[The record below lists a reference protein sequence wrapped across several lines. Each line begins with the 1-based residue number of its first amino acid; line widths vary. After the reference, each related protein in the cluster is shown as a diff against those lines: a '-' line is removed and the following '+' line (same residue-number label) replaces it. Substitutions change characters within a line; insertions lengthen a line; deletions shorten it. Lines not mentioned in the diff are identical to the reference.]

1 MQKPLKHTWLL
12 ILLLA
17 GLVAGAQDKSN
28 RGKEFW
34 LGYGYNSN
42 FFPSTQGFSDPVNTQ
57 ELVLYIS
64 TVQAAVVTVTINGT
78 AWLQTLNIP
87 ANTVDASIIIP
98 KSGVNDARILTDGI
112 STKGIHIV
120 SDVPVAVYAHM
131 YNLMYSAATMLMP
144 VETYGYSYY
153 SINYSQSRGLSS
165 LPPTSGNSY
174 NIDKWYSWFYVVA
187 SENNTRVLI
196 TPSDTTKNGW
206 LPGQTYTVDLN
217 KGETYSVFG
226 KGEYTSSIQ
235 GLAYK
240 ASKDMTGSK
249 IVSVPGAD
257 GNCHPVGLFSGSGGI
272 HICKNDGGEGMQQQ
286 VFPLQAWGT
295 RYLTYHTLNNTNTD
309 INETNRNYYRISVQ
323 DPATVVRRNGI
334 VLTGLI
340 NNFYYECVDSTGGDY
355 FESDKPMLVS
365 QYMPNANQCWKPPP
379 SSGGSYGDPEMFY
392 LSPIEQGQK
401 SVLFYTSRKN
411 AVDYVYTNIH
421 VPTSAINSLRVDGNV
436 ISPSQIRIH
445 PNNPAYTVAVARLT
459 GPAAQHTIT
468 CDSTFTAIVYGLGYY
483 ESYGYNVGT
492 LINNLNYY
500 SEIKNTLN
508 TNNTTDTFTCPKSP
522 VRLFVKIGH
531 PATSI
536 HWKLSQVAGITP
548 NADSIITNPVP
559 VQTESINGR
568 TYYTYTLQQDFTF
581 ANPGT
586 YYIPVSYTATVI
598 ENCSQTEN
606 AQVKVVVKPGPKADF
621 TFPAPACLLDSI
633 HFTGAAVPGTFNLVN
648 YNWTF
653 ADNTTAN
660 TINTVKLFAAAG
672 NQNVRYR
679 VIADNGC
686 VGDTTKTVTI
696 LDSPV
701 AAFTVNASV
710 CQRDS
715 VRIVDASAIP
725 VGTIASWQWDFG
737 DGNTSTRTTNT
748 PFYHQY
754 TTPGNYTISLIT
766 VAASGCKSDTAFMP
780 VTVLPKPLANFN
792 TGGNVCLGDSIR
804 FVDASTSTAG
814 AITSWQWNFGD
825 GNSSTFTTNNPFYH
839 TYTAAGNYPVTLI
852 VSAINGCSSDT
863 FRLTVNVS
871 SKPAATFTYNGKP
884 CIDSL
889 LTFSSSVPTGG
900 TNPPAWHWNFGDGQ
914 TFNSATA
921 NTASHAYAASLT
933 NITVKH
939 WVSYSAGCS
948 SDTAFT
954 TIPIINPNPVA
965 SFVITGDT
973 LCERKPFTLTST
985 VTGVSN
991 WAWSLGNGNSTA
1003 VPPFTHSY
1011 NTANTYT
1018 ISLVVSTAAGCGSLP
1033 ATQTITINPTPA
1045 INAGPDKFIRLG
1057 TSTTLDA
1064 TINNPANYNFLWTP
1078 SLYLSAADILNPVSA
1093 PDNLITY
1100 TILAIDKLNNCT
1112 ATDQVVVTPVSDIYI
1127 PTAFTPNNDGKNDK
1141 WVIPGLAL
1149 YPEARVSVFN
1159 RAGQLIYDTK
1169 GYTSNPWNGTYKGV
1183 VQPNEVYVYLVQL
1196 NDERK
1201 QIFKGT
1207 VTIIR

>member
-1 MQKPLKHTWLL
+1 MRQKLSVIL
-12 ILLLA
+12 IISLFFGSLSN
-17 GLVAGAQDKSN
+17 AQDKSN

-34 LGYGYNSN
+34 LGYGFHWMFLN
-42 FFPSTQGFSDPVNTQ
+42 PDITPVNSQ
-57 ELVLYIS
+57 ELALYIS
-64 TVQAAVVTVTINGT
+64 SEQAATVTVSVNGT
-78 AWLQTLNIP
+78 AWTQTVNIP
-87 ANTVDASIIIP
+87 ANTVDATILIP
-98 KSGVNDARILTDGI
+98 KTGPNDARLLTDGF
-112 STKGIHIV
+112 SNKGIHIV
-120 SDVPVAVYAHM
+120 SDVPVAVYAHV
-131 YNLMYSAATMLMP
+131 YVNQGSGATMLMP
-144 VETYGYSYY
+144 VETYGYSY
-153 SINYSQSRGLSS
+153 SSVNYRQN
-165 LPPTSGNSY
+165 TSGSALP
-174 NIDKWYSWFYVVA
+174 NISPTTQNGPDWYSWFYVIA
-187 SENNTRVLI
+187 SEDNTTLEI

-206 LPGQTYTVDLN
+206 LPTQTYTVNLN
-217 KGETYSVFG
+217 KGEIYSVYG
-226 KGEYTSSIQ
+226 KMVPGNNQ
-235 GLAYK
+235 AWA

-249 IVSVPGAD
+249 VISVPGAD
-257 GNCHPVGLFSGSGGI
+257 GNCHPFALFSGSSGI
-272 HICKNDGGEGMQQQ
+272 RICRGDGGEYIQQQ
-286 VFPLQAWGT
+286 MFPSQAWGT
-295 RYLTYHTLNNTNTD
+295 RYLTYHTINNTNTD
-309 INETNRNYYRISVQ
+309 ILETNRNYYRVCVS
-323 DPATVVRRNGI
+323 DPTAVVRRNGI
-334 VLTGLI
+334 PLTGLV
-340 NNFYYECVDSTGGDY
+340 NNFYYELMDSTGGDY
-355 FESDKPMLVS
+355 IESDKPVLVS
-365 QYMPNANQCWKPPP
+365 QYTVNDNQCWNFPTTTPAPP
-379 SSGGSYGDPEMFY
+379 SNGDPEMFY

-401 SVLFYTSRKN
+401 SVRFFASRQSP
-411 AVDYVYTNIH
+411 AIAYVYTNIH
-421 VPTSAINSLRVDGNV
+421 VPTIAIGSLRVDGNIV
-436 ISPSQIRIH
+436 PASQIVVH
-445 PNNPAYTVAVARLT
+445 PNNPAYTVALARFI

-468 CDSTFTAIVYGLGYY
+468 CDSAFTATVYGLGNY

-492 LINNLNYY
+492 LINNLNNY
-500 SEIKNTLN
+500 SEIRNTY
-508 TNNTTDTFTCPKSP
+508 NTTANIDTFTCPKSP
-522 VRLFVKIGH
+522 VRLFVKLGY

-536 HWKLSQVAGITP
+536 HWKLSQVTGMSP
-548 NADSIITNPVP
+548 NADSIIANPVP
-559 VQTESINGR
+559 VRTEIINGR
-568 TYYTYTLQQDFTF
+568 TYYVYTLQQDFIFTT
-581 ANPGT
+581 PGT
-586 YYIPVSYTATVI
+586 YIIPVTYSKTVI
-598 ENCSQTEN
+598 QNCSQSEN
-606 AQVKVVVKPGPKADF
+606 ATVKVVVKPGPKADF
-621 TFPAPACLLDSI
+621 TFPAPACLLDSV
-633 HFTGAAVPGTFNLVN
+633 HFTGAAIPGTFNLVN

-653 ADNTTAN
+653 DDNSTAS
-660 TINTVKLFAAAG
+660 TINTVKLFTTAG

-679 VIADNGC
+679 VIANNGC

-701 AAFTVNASV
+701 ASFTVNANI

-715 VRIVDASAIP
+715 VRIVDASTIP
-725 VGTIASWQWDFG
+725 AGTIASWQWNFG
-737 DGNTSTRTTNT
+737 DGNTSIRTTNA

-766 VAASGCKSDTAFMP
+766 VAGSGCKSDTAFMP

-825 GNSSTFTTNNPFYH
+825 GNSSTLTTNNPFYH

-852 VSAINGCSSDT
+852 VAAANGCSSDT
-863 FRLTVNVS
+863 FRLAVNVS
-871 SKPAATFTYNGKP
+871 SKPAAIFTYNGKP
-884 CIDSL
+884 CVDSL

-900 TNPPAWHWNFGDGQ
+900 ANPPTWHWNFGDGQ

-921 NTASHAYAASLT
+921 NTASHAYATSLT

-948 SDTAFT
+948 SDTAFA
-954 TIPIINPNPVA
+954 TIPLINANPVA
-965 SFVITGDT
+965 SFTITGDT
-973 LCERKPFTLTST
+973 LCERKPITLTST

-991 WAWSLGNGNSTA
+991 WSWNLGNGNSAAT
-1003 VPPFTHSY
+1003 PPFTHSY

-1057 TSTTLDA
+1057 TSTTLGA

-1127 PTAFTPNNDGKNDK
+1127 PTAFTPNNDGKNDQ

-1169 GYTSNPWNGTYKGV
+1169 GHTSNPWNGTYKGI

>member
-1 MQKPLKHTWLL
+1 MRQKLSVIL
-12 ILLLA
+12 IISLFFGSLSN
-17 GLVAGAQDKSN
+17 AQDKSN

-34 LGYGYNSN
+34 LGYGFHWLFLN
-42 FFPSTQGFSDPVNTQ
+42 PDITPVNSQ
-57 ELVLYIS
+57 ELALYIS
-64 TVQAAVVTVTINGT
+64 SEQAATVTVSVNGT
-78 AWLQTLNIP
+78 AWTQTVNIP
-87 ANTVDASIIIP
+87 ANTVDATILIP
-98 KSGVNDARILTDGI
+98 KTGPNDARLLTDGF
-112 STKGIHIV
+112 SNKGIHIV
-120 SDVPVAVYAHM
+120 SDVPVAVYAHV
-131 YNLMYSAATMLMP
+131 YVNQGSGATMLMP
-144 VETYGYSYY
+144 VETYGYSY
-153 SINYSQSRGLSS
+153 SSVNYRQN
-165 LPPTSGNSY
+165 TSGSALP
-174 NIDKWYSWFYVVA
+174 NISPTIQNGPDWYSWFYVVA
-187 SENNTRVLI
+187 SEDNTTLEI

-206 LPGQTYTVDLN
+206 LPGQPYTVNLN
-217 KGETYSVFG
+217 KGEIYSVYG
-226 KGEYTSSIQ
+226 KMVPGNNQ
-235 GLAYK
+235 AWA

-249 IVSVPGAD
+249 VIAVPGAD
-257 GNCHPVGLFSGSGGI
+257 GNCHPFALFSGSSGI
-272 HICKNDGGEGMQQQ
+272 RICRGDGGEYMQQQ
-286 VFPLQAWGT
+286 MFPSQAWGT
-295 RYLTYHTLNNTNTD
+295 RYLTYHTINNTNTD
-309 INETNRNYYRISVQ
+309 ILETNRNYYRVCVS
-323 DPATVVRRNGI
+323 DPTAVVKRNGI
-334 VLTGLI
+334 PLTGLV
-340 NNFYYECVDSTGGDY
+340 NNFYYELMDSTGGDY
-355 FESDKPMLVS
+355 IESDKPVLVS
-365 QYMPNANQCWKPPP
+365 QYTVNDNQCWNFPTTTPSPP
-379 SSGGSYGDPEMFY
+379 SNGDPEMFY

-401 SVLFYTSRKN
+401 SVRFFASRQSP
-411 AVDYVYTNIH
+411 AIAYVYTNIH
-421 VPTSAINSLRVDGNV
+421 VPTIAIGSLRVDGNV
-436 ISPSQIRIH
+436 VPASQIVVH
-445 PNNPAYTVAVARLT
+445 PNNPAYSVALARFI

-468 CDSTFTAIVYGLGYY
+468 CDSAFTATVYGLGNY

-492 LINNLNYY
+492 LINNLNNY
-500 SEIKNTLN
+500 SEIRNTY
-508 TNNTTDTFTCPKSP
+508 NTTANIDTFTCPKSP
-522 VRLFVKIGH
+522 VRLFVKLGY

-536 HWKLSQVAGITP
+536 HWKLSQVTGMSP
-548 NADSIITNPVP
+548 NADSIIANPVP
-559 VQTESINGR
+559 VRTEIINGR
-568 TYYTYTLQQDFTF
+568 TYYVYTLQQDFIFTT
-581 ANPGT
+581 PGT
-586 YYIPVSYTATVI
+586 YIIPVTYSKTVI
-598 ENCSQTEN
+598 QNCSQSEN
-606 AQVKVVVKPGPKADF
+606 ATVKVVVKPGPKADF
-621 TFPAPACLLDSI
+621 TFPAPACLLDSVR
-633 HFTGAAVPGTFNLVN
+633 FTGAAIPGTFNLVN

-653 ADNTTAN
+653 DDNSTAS
-660 TINTVKLFAAAG
+660 TINTVKLFTTAG

-701 AAFTVNASV
+701 ASFTVNANI

-715 VRIVDASAIP
+715 VRIVDASTIP
-725 VGTIASWQWDFG
+725 AGTIASWQWNFG
-737 DGNTSTRTTNT
+737 DGNTSIRTTNA

-780 VTVLPKPLANFN
+780 VTVLPKPLANFT
-792 TGGNVCLGDSIR
+792 TGGNVCLGDSVR
-804 FVDASTSTAG
+804 FVDASTSAAG
-814 AITSWQWNFGD
+814 TITSWQWNFGD
-825 GNSSTFTTNNPFYH
+825 GNSSTLTTNNPFYH

-852 VSAINGCSSDT
+852 IAAANGCSSDT
-863 FRLTVNVS
+863 FRLAVNVS

-884 CIDSL
+884 CVDSL

-900 TNPPAWHWNFGDGQ
+900 ANPPTWHWNFGDGQ

-933 NITVKH
+933 TITVKH

-948 SDTAFT
+948 SDTAFA
-954 TIPIINPNPVA
+954 TIPLINANPVA
-965 SFVITGDT
+965 SFTITGDT
-973 LCERKPFTLTST
+973 LCERKPITLTST

-991 WAWSLGNGNSTA
+991 WNWNLGNGNSAA

-1018 ISLVVSTAAGCGSLP
+1018 ISLVVSTSAGCGSLP

-1078 SLYLSAADILNPVSA
+1078 SLYLSATDILNPVSA

-1127 PTAFTPNNDGKNDK
+1127 PTAFTPNNDGKNDQ

>member
-1 MQKPLKHTWLL
+1 MRQKLSVIL
-12 ILLLA
+12 IISLFFGSLSN
-17 GLVAGAQDKSN
+17 AQDKSN

-34 LGYGYNSN
+34 LGYGFHWLFLN
-42 FFPSTQGFSDPVNTQ
+42 PDITPVNSQ
-57 ELVLYIS
+57 ELALYIS
-64 TVQAAVVTVTINGT
+64 SEQAATVTVSVNGT
-78 AWLQTLNIP
+78 AWTQTVNIP
-87 ANTVDASIIIP
+87 ANTVDATILIP
-98 KSGVNDARILTDGI
+98 KTGPNDARLLTDGF
-112 STKGIHIV
+112 SNKGIHIV
-120 SDVPVAVYAHM
+120 SDVPVAVYAHV
-131 YNLMYSAATMLMP
+131 YVNQGSGATMLMP
-144 VETYGYSYY
+144 VEAYGYSY
-153 SINYSQSRGLSS
+153 SSVNYRQN
-165 LPPTSGNSY
+165 TSGSALP
-174 NIDKWYSWFYVVA
+174 NISPTTQNGPDWYSWFYVVA
-187 SENNTRVLI
+187 SEDNTTLEI

-206 LPGQTYTVDLN
+206 LPTQTYTVNLN
-217 KGETYSVFG
+217 KGEIYSVYG
-226 KGEYTSSIQ
+226 KMVPGNNQ
-235 GLAYK
+235 AWA

-249 IVSVPGAD
+249 VISVPGAD
-257 GNCHPVGLFSGSGGI
+257 GNCHPFALFSGSSGI
-272 HICKNDGGEGMQQQ
+272 RICRGDGGEYIQQQ
-286 VFPLQAWGT
+286 MFPSQAWGT
-295 RYLTYHTLNNTNTD
+295 RYLTYHTINNTNTD
-309 INETNRNYYRISVQ
+309 ILETNRNYYRVCVS
-323 DPATVVRRNGI
+323 DPTAVVRRNGI
-334 VLTGLI
+334 PLTGLV
-340 NNFYYECVDSTGGDY
+340 NNFYYELMDSTGGDY
-355 FESDKPMLVS
+355 IESDKPVLVS
-365 QYMPNANQCWKPPP
+365 QYTVNDNQCWNFPTTTPAPP
-379 SSGGSYGDPEMFY
+379 SNGDPEMFY

-401 SVLFYTSRKN
+401 SVRFFASRQSP
-411 AVDYVYTNIH
+411 AIAYVYTNIH
-421 VPTSAINSLRVDGNV
+421 VPTIAIGSLRVDGNV
-436 ISPSQIRIH
+436 VPASQIVVH
-445 PNNPAYTVAVARLT
+445 PNNPAYSVALARFI

-468 CDSTFTAIVYGLGYY
+468 CDSAFTATVYGLGNY

-492 LINNLNYY
+492 LINNLNNY
-500 SEIKNTLN
+500 SEIRNTY
-508 TNNTTDTFTCPKSP
+508 NTTANIDTFTCPKSP
-522 VRLFVKIGH
+522 VRLFVKLGY

-536 HWKLSQVAGITP
+536 HWKLSQVTGMSP
-548 NADSIITNPVP
+548 NADSIIANPVP
-559 VQTESINGR
+559 VRTEIINGR
-568 TYYTYTLQQDFTF
+568 TYYVYTLQQDFIFTT
-581 ANPGT
+581 PGT
-586 YYIPVSYTATVI
+586 YIIPVTYSKTVI
-598 ENCSQTEN
+598 QNCSQSEN
-606 AQVKVVVKPGPKADF
+606 ATVKVVVKPGPKADF
-621 TFPAPACLLDSI
+621 TFPAPACLLDSVR
-633 HFTGAAVPGTFNLVN
+633 FTGAAIPGTFNLVN

-653 ADNTTAN
+653 DDNSTAS
-660 TINTVKLFAAAG
+660 TINTVKLFTAAG

-701 AAFTVNASV
+701 ASFTVNANI

-715 VRIVDASAIP
+715 VRIVDASTIP
-725 VGTIASWQWDFG
+725 AGTIASWQWNFG
-737 DGNTSTRTTNT
+737 DGNTSIRTTNA

-766 VAASGCKSDTAFMP
+766 VATSGCKSDTAFMP
-780 VTVLPKPLANFN
+780 VTVLPKPLANFT
-792 TGGNVCLGDSIR
+792 TGGNVCLGDSVR
-804 FVDASTSTAG
+804 FVDASTSAAG
-814 AITSWQWNFGD
+814 TITSWQWNFGD
-825 GNSSTFTTNNPFYH
+825 GNSSTLTNNNPFYH

-852 VSAINGCSSDT
+852 VAAANGCSSDT

-884 CIDSL
+884 CVDSL
-889 LTFSSSVPTGG
+889 QTFSSSVPTGG
-900 TNPPAWHWNFGDGQ
+900 ANPPTWHWNFGDGQ

-948 SDTAFT
+948 SDTAFA
-954 TIPIINPNPVA
+954 TIPLINANPVA
-965 SFVITGDT
+965 SFTITGDT
-973 LCERKPFTLTST
+973 LCERKPITLTST

-991 WAWSLGNGNSTA
+991 WSWNLGNGNSA
-1003 VPPFTHSY
+1003 AIPPFTHSY

-1078 SLYLSAADILNPVSA
+1078 SLYLSATDILNPVSA

-1127 PTAFTPNNDGKNDK
+1127 PTAFTPNNDGKNDQ

-1169 GYTSNPWNGTYKGV
+1169 GHTSNPWNGTYKGI

>member
-1 MQKPLKHTWLL
+1 MRQKLSVIL
-12 ILLLA
+12 IISLFFGSLSN
-17 GLVAGAQDKSN
+17 AQDKSN

-34 LGYGYNSN
+34 LGYGFHWLFLN
-42 FFPSTQGFSDPVNTQ
+42 PDITPVNSQ
-57 ELVLYIS
+57 ELALYIS
-64 TVQAAVVTVTINGT
+64 SEQAATVTVSVNGT
-78 AWLQTLNIP
+78 AWTQTVNIP
-87 ANTVDASIIIP
+87 ANTVDATILIP
-98 KSGVNDARILTDGI
+98 KTGPNDARLLTDGF
-112 STKGIHIV
+112 SNKGIHIV
-120 SDVPVAVYAHM
+120 SDVPVAVYAHV
-131 YNLMYSAATMLMP
+131 YVNQGSGATMLMP
-144 VETYGYSYY
+144 VETYGYSY
-153 SINYSQSRGLSS
+153 SSVNYRQN
-165 LPPTSGNSY
+165 TSGSALP
-174 NIDKWYSWFYVVA
+174 NISPTTQNGPDWYSWFYVVA
-187 SENNTRVLI
+187 SEDNTTLEI

-206 LPGQTYTVDLN
+206 LPTQTYTVNLN
-217 KGETYSVFG
+217 KGEIYSVYG
-226 KGEYTSSIQ
+226 KMVPGNNQ
-235 GLAYK
+235 AWA

-249 IVSVPGAD
+249 VISVPGAD
-257 GNCHPVGLFSGSGGI
+257 GNCHPFALFSGSSGI
-272 HICKNDGGEGMQQQ
+272 RICRGDGGEYIQQQ
-286 VFPLQAWGT
+286 MFPSQAWGT
-295 RYLTYHTLNNTNTD
+295 RYLTYHTINNTNTD
-309 INETNRNYYRISVQ
+309 ILETNRNYYRVCVS
-323 DPATVVRRNGI
+323 DPTAVVRRNGI
-334 VLTGLI
+334 PLTGLV
-340 NNFYYECVDSTGGDY
+340 NNFYYELMDSTGGDY
-355 FESDKPMLVS
+355 IESDKPVLVS
-365 QYMPNANQCWKPPP
+365 QYTVNDNQCWNFPTTTPAPP
-379 SSGGSYGDPEMFY
+379 SNGDPEMFY

-401 SVLFYTSRKN
+401 SVRFFASRQSP
-411 AVDYVYTNIH
+411 AIAYVYTNIH
-421 VPTSAINSLRVDGNV
+421 VPTIAIGSLRVDGNV
-436 ISPSQIRIH
+436 VPASQIVVH
-445 PNNPAYTVAVARLT
+445 PNNPAYSVALARFI

-468 CDSTFTAIVYGLGYY
+468 CDSAFTATVYGLGNY

-492 LINNLNYY
+492 LINNLNNY
-500 SEIKNTLN
+500 SEIRNTY
-508 TNNTTDTFTCPKSP
+508 NTTANIDTFTCPKSP
-522 VRLFVKIGH
+522 VRLFVKLGY

-536 HWKLSQVAGITP
+536 HWKLSQVTGMSP
-548 NADSIITNPVP
+548 NADSIIANPVP
-559 VQTESINGR
+559 VRTEIINGR
-568 TYYTYTLQQDFTF
+568 TYYVYTLQQDFIFTT
-581 ANPGT
+581 PGT
-586 YYIPVSYTATVI
+586 YIIPVTYSKTVI
-598 ENCSQTEN
+598 QNCSQSEN
-606 AQVKVVVKPGPKADF
+606 ATVKVVVKPGPKADF
-621 TFPAPACLLDSI
+621 TFPAPACLLDSVR
-633 HFTGAAVPGTFNLVN
+633 FTGAAIPGTFNLVN

-653 ADNTTAN
+653 DDNSTAS
-660 TINTVKLFAAAG
+660 TINTVKLFTAAG

-701 AAFTVNASV
+701 ASFTVNANI

-725 VGTIASWQWDFG
+725 SGTIASWQWNFG
-737 DGNTSTRTTNT
+737 DGNTSTRTTNA

-780 VTVLPKPLANFN
+780 VTVLPKPLATFS
-792 TGGNVCLGDSIR
+792 TGGNVCLGDSVR

-814 AITSWQWNFGD
+814 TITSWQWNFGD
-825 GNSSTFTTNNPFYH
+825 GNSSTLTNNNPFYH

-852 VSAINGCSSDT
+852 VTAANGCSSDT
-863 FRLTVNVS
+863 FRLAVNVS

-884 CIDSL
+884 CVDSL
-889 LTFSSSVPTGG
+889 QTFSSSVPTGG
-900 TNPPAWHWNFGDGQ
+900 ANPPTWHWNFGDGQ

-948 SDTAFT
+948 SDTAFA
-954 TIPIINPNPVA
+954 TIPLINANPVA
-965 SFVITGDT
+965 SFTITGDT
-973 LCERKPFTLTST
+973 LCERKPITLTST

-991 WAWSLGNGNSTA
+991 WSWNLGNGNSAAT
-1003 VPPFTHSY
+1003 PPFTHSY

-1078 SLYLSAADILNPVSA
+1078 SLYLSATDILNPVSA

-1127 PTAFTPNNDGKNDK
+1127 PTAFTPNNDGKNDQ

-1169 GYTSNPWNGTYKGV
+1169 GHTSNPWNGTYKGI

>member
-1 MQKPLKHTWLL
+1 MGKMMRKPLKHTWLL
-12 ILLLA
+12 ILLLTA
-17 GLVAGAQDKSN
+17 LVAGAQDKSN

-34 LGYGYNSN
+34 LGYGYCWN
-42 FFPSTQGFSDPVNTQ
+42 FTSEPPLNTQ
-57 ELVLYIS
+57 ELVLYLS
-64 TVQAAVVTVTINGT
+64 ADAPATVTVSISNTG
-78 AWLQTLNIP
+78 WSQTVSIP
-87 ANTVDASIIIP
+87 ANTVNASILIP
-98 KSGVNDARILTDGI
+98 KTGADDARIFNEGLHN
-112 STKGIHIV
+112 KAVHIV
-120 SDVPVAVYAHM
+120 SDTPIVVYAHT
-131 YNLMYSAATMLMP
+131 YNGMISAATMLMP
-144 VETYGYSYY
+144 VETYGYKYY
-153 SINYSQSRGLSS
+153 SLNYSQAQSGSS
-165 LPPTSGNSY
+165 PPNPPITTTQNGP
-174 NIDKWYSWFYVVA
+174 DWYSWFYVIA
-187 SENNTRVLI
+187 SEDNTRLEI
-196 TPSDTTKNGW
+196 TPSDSTRNGW
-206 LPGQTYTVDLN
+206 LPNQTYTVNLN
-217 KGETYSVFG
+217 KGEIYNVMG
-226 KGEYTSSIQ
+226 KLGTGNQ
-235 GLAYK
+235 TWA

-249 IVSVPGAD
+249 VVSIPGND
-257 GNCHPVGLFSGSGGI
+257 GNCHPVALFSGSSGI
-272 HICKNDGGEGMQQQ
+272 RLCKNDGGETMQQQ

-295 RYLTYHTLNNTNTD
+295 RYLTYHMLNNTSTD
-309 INETNRNYYRISVQ
+309 INDPFKNFYRIAVA
-323 DPATVVRRNGI
+323 DPATVVRRNG
-334 VLTGLI
+334 VPLTGLI
-340 NNFYYECVDSTGGDY
+340 NNFYYEILDSTGGD
-355 FESDKPMLVS
+355 FIEADKPVLVA
-365 QYMPNANQCWKPPP
+365 QYTPGGNRCYMA
-379 SSGGSYGDPEMFY
+379 SSFAYGDPEMFY
-392 LSPIEQGQK
+392 LSPMEQGK
-401 SVLFYTSRKN
+401 KDVLFYATRN
-411 AVDYVYTNIH
+411 RNIDYNYLNII
-421 VPTSAINSLRVDGNV
+421 VPTAGLGSLQLDGAPFLPANTRV
-436 ISPSQIRIH
+436 H
-445 PNNPAYTVAVARLT
+445 PNNPAYTVAVARIP
-459 GPAAQHTIT
+459 GAAAQHRVT
-468 CDSTFTAIVYGLGYY
+468 CDSSFTGTLYGLGFF
-483 ESYGYNVGT
+483 ESYGYNIGT
-492 LINNLNYY
+492 NINNLNYY
-500 SEIKNTLN
+500 SSIKNSLN
-508 TNNTTDTFTCPKSP
+508 TTNTTDTFTCPKSP

-536 HWKLSQVAGITP
+536 HWKLSQVTGITP

-633 HFTGAAVPGTFNLVN
+633 HFTGAAIPGTFNLVN

-653 ADNTTAN
+653 DDNSTAS
-660 TINTVKLFAAAG
+660 TINTVKLFTAAG

-701 AAFTVNASV
+701 AAFTVNATI

-725 VGTIASWQWDFG
+725 SGTIASWQWNFG

-780 VTVLPKPLANFN
+780 VTVLPKPLATFS
-792 TGGNVCLGDSIR
+792 TGGNVCLGDSVR
-804 FVDASTSTAG
+804 FIDASTSTAG

-825 GNSSTFTTNNPFYH
+825 GNSSTLTTNNPFYH

-863 FRLTVNVS
+863 FRLTVNIS

-900 TNPPAWHWNFGDGQ
+900 ANPPAWHWNFGDGQ

-921 NTASHAYAASLT
+921 NTASHSYAASLT

-939 WVSYSAGCS
+939 WISYSAGCS
-948 SDTAFT
+948 SDTAFA
-954 TIPIINPNPVA
+954 TIPLINANPVA
-965 SFVITGDT
+965 SFTVTGDT
-973 LCERKPFTLTST
+973 LCERKPITLTST

-991 WAWSLGNGNSTA
+991 WNWTLGNGSSTA
-1003 VPPFTHSY
+1003 APPFTHSY

-1057 TSTTLDA
+1057 SSTTLDA
-1064 TINNPANYNFLWTP
+1064 TINNPADYNFLWTP
-1078 SLYLSAADILNPVSA
+1078 SQYLSATNILNPVST

-1100 TILAIDKLNNCT
+1100 TIQAIDKLNNCI
-1112 ATDQVVVTPVSDIYI
+1112 ATDQVVVTPVSDIFI
-1127 PTAFTPNNDGKNDK
+1127 PNAFTPNGDGKNDK

-1169 GYTSNPWNGTYKGV
+1169 SYTSNPWNGTYKGI

>member
-1 MQKPLKHTWLL
+1 
-12 ILLLA
+12 
-17 GLVAGAQDKSN
+17 V
-28 RGKEFW
+28 
-34 LGYGYNSN
+34 
-42 FFPSTQGFSDPVNTQ
+42 
-57 ELVLYIS
+57 
-64 TVQAAVVTVTINGT
+64 
-78 AWLQTLNIP
+78 NIP
-87 ANTVDASIIIP
+87 ANTVDATILIP
-98 KSGVNDARILTDGI
+98 KTGPNDARLLTDGF
-112 STKGIHIV
+112 SNKGIHIV
-120 SDVPVAVYAHM
+120 SDVPVAVYAHV
-131 YNLMYSAATMLMP
+131 YVNQGSGATMLMP
-144 VETYGYSYY
+144 VETYGYSY
-153 SINYSQSRGLSS
+153 SSVNYRQN
-165 LPPTSGNSY
+165 TSGSALP
-174 NIDKWYSWFYVVA
+174 NISPTTQNGPDWYSWFYVVA
-187 SENNTRVLI
+187 SEDNTTLEI

-206 LPGQTYTVDLN
+206 LPTQTYTVNLN
-217 KGETYSVFG
+217 KGEIYSVYG
-226 KGEYTSSIQ
+226 KMVPGNNQ
-235 GLAYK
+235 AWA

-249 IVSVPGAD
+249 VISVPGAD
-257 GNCHPVGLFSGSGGI
+257 GNCHPFALFSGSSGI
-272 HICKNDGGEGMQQQ
+272 RICRGDGGEYIQQQ
-286 VFPLQAWGT
+286 MFPSQAWGT
-295 RYLTYHTLNNTNTD
+295 RYLTYHTINNTNTD
-309 INETNRNYYRISVQ
+309 ILETNRNYYRVCVS
-323 DPATVVRRNGI
+323 DPTAVVRRNGI
-334 VLTGLI
+334 PLTGLV
-340 NNFYYECVDSTGGDY
+340 NNFYYELMDSTGGDY
-355 FESDKPMLVS
+355 IESDKPVLVS
-365 QYMPNANQCWKPPP
+365 QYTVNDNQCWNFPTTTPAPP
-379 SSGGSYGDPEMFY
+379 SNGDPEMFY

-401 SVLFYTSRKN
+401 SVRFFASRQSP
-411 AVDYVYTNIH
+411 AIAYVYTNIH
-421 VPTSAINSLRVDGNV
+421 VPTIAIGSLRVDGNV
-436 ISPSQIRIH
+436 VPASQIVVH
-445 PNNPAYTVAVARLT
+445 PNNPAYSVALARFI

-468 CDSTFTAIVYGLGYY
+468 CDSAFTATVYGLGNY

-492 LINNLNYY
+492 LINNLNNY
-500 SEIKNTLN
+500 SEIRNTY
-508 TNNTTDTFTCPKSP
+508 NTTANIDTFTCPKSP
-522 VRLFVKIGH
+522 VRLFVKLGY

-536 HWKLSQVAGITP
+536 HWKLSQVTGMSP
-548 NADSIITNPVP
+548 NADSIIANPVP
-559 VQTESINGR
+559 VRTEIINGR
-568 TYYTYTLQQDFTF
+568 TYYVYTLQQDFIFTT
-581 ANPGT
+581 PGT
-586 YYIPVSYTATVI
+586 YIIPVTYSKTVI
-598 ENCSQTEN
+598 QNCSQSEN
-606 AQVKVVVKPGPKADF
+606 ATVKVVVKPGPKADF
-621 TFPAPACLLDSI
+621 TFPAPACLLDSVR
-633 HFTGAAVPGTFNLVN
+633 FTGAAIPGTFNLVN

-653 ADNTTAN
+653 DDNSTAS
-660 TINTVKLFAAAG
+660 TINTVKLFTAAG

-701 AAFTVNASV
+701 ASFTVNANI

-725 VGTIASWQWDFG
+725 SGTIASWQWNFG
-737 DGNTSTRTTNT
+737 DGNTSTRTTNA

-780 VTVLPKPLANFN
+780 VTVLPKPLATFS
-792 TGGNVCLGDSIR
+792 TGGNVCLGDSVR

-814 AITSWQWNFGD
+814 TITSWQWNFGD
-825 GNSSTFTTNNPFYH
+825 GNSSTLTNNNPFYH

-852 VSAINGCSSDT
+852 VTAANGCSSDT
-863 FRLTVNVS
+863 FRLAVNVS

-884 CIDSL
+884 CVDSL
-889 LTFSSSVPTGG
+889 QTFSSSVPTGG
-900 TNPPAWHWNFGDGQ
+900 ANPPTWHWNFGDGQ

-948 SDTAFT
+948 SDTAFA
-954 TIPIINPNPVA
+954 TIPLINANPVA
-965 SFVITGDT
+965 SFTITGDT
-973 LCERKPFTLTST
+973 LCERKPITLTST

-991 WAWSLGNGNSTA
+991 WSWNLGNGNSAAT
-1003 VPPFTHSY
+1003 PPFTHSY

-1078 SLYLSAADILNPVSA
+1078 SLYLSATDILNPVSA

-1127 PTAFTPNNDGKNDK
+1127 PTAFTPNNDGKNDQ

-1169 GYTSNPWNGTYKGV
+1169 GHTSNPWNGTYKGI